1 MQVNSTEQANMTVQ
15 TEANQCPKCGA
26 SLAPDAAFCGICGSK
41 LEPVVSISYP
51 EESAEMP
58 VMNTPQTAVNNPQTS
73 VNTPQPVAGSY
84 QTETDSSQDKPSM
97 GFNILGFLIPLV
109 GLVLYLV
116 WKNEYPL
123 KAKSVGNA
131 ALFGVLFNVVVR
143 IITTSI

>member
-1 MQVNSTEQANMTVQ
+1 MTVQ
-15 TEANQCPKCGA
+15 TEVNQCPKCGA

-58 VMNTPQTAVNNPQTS
+58 VMNTPQTS

-84 QTETDSSQDKPSM
+84 QTETDSSQDKPSI